1 MKITRIHL
9 ACPFREGSWAN
20 YFICIFIETKPLVED
35 KSFLIYFCFI
45 GVPPG
50 IHDLTSAMHVTI
62 QKEVGEQCMQ

>member
-1 MKITRIHL
+1 MYNTRI
-9 ACPFREGSWAN
+9 S
-20 YFICIFIETKPLVED
+20 IFIETTPLVED

-62 QKEVGEQCMQ
+62 QKEVGDAERPG

>member
-1 MKITRIHL
+1 MYNTRI
-9 ACPFREGSWAN
+9 S
-20 YFICIFIETKPLVED
+20 IFIETKPLVED